1 MGAALKAK
9 CLHFAVAIEGSLQK
23 RRVQYLA

>member
-9 CLHFAVAIEGSLQK
+9 YLHFAVAIEGSLQK
-23 RRVQYLA
+23 WRVQYSA